1 MDRNALIKALR
12 DTAQSAS
19 NTIASGLSGPVD
31 LIAAGLRMGG
41 LPIDNPV
48 GGSQWLEQ
56 RGLTRPVEQ
65 GVPQVIGET
74 LGMVGP
80 ALVAAKAP
88 QIASGLMRI
97 GENAM
102 APRTLNA
109 GTIGK
114 QRGAL
119 AWHGKETK
127 NNLDADYLQDLI
139 SSQRYIDR
147 DIVAKKIKEGDF
159 DVRVTPHFEVD
170 GEQVRAIQDGHHA
183 LEAAIR
189 SGNRPNFIENTAQE
203 NDRIS
208 LLNAGKVDDFLQAA
222 YHDSPWYRF
231 AKKLDIW

>member
-80 ALVAAKAP
+80 VLATRYAP
-88 QIASGLMRI
+88 QIANVI
-97 GENAM
+97 N
-102 APRTLNA
+102 
-109 GTIGK
+109 
-114 QRGAL
+114 RGAQNL
-119 AWHGKETK
+119 A
-127 NNLDADYLQDLI
+127 
-139 SSQRYIDR
+139 
-147 DIVAKKIKEGDF
+147 
-159 DVRVTPHFEVD
+159 
-170 GEQVRAIQDGHHA
+170 
-183 LEAAIR
+183 
-189 SGNRPNFIENTAQE
+189 
-203 NDRIS
+203 
-208 LLNAGKVDDFLQAA
+208 AGGAPAMRGQMWWVEL
-222 YHDSPWYRF
+222 S
-231 AKKLDIW
+231 